1 MATTNR
7 SYDDYVVLD
16 HLMLEHGVQPGE
28 AVVANIDVDFDTQI
42 PGADPM
48 AMVTVV
54 LKVSMPAEE
63 AEAMLDSRLL
73 GRDRFSSSLHS

>member
-16 HLMLEHGVQPGE
+16 HLLLEHGVQPGE
-28 AVVANIDVDFDTQI
+28 AVVSAIDVDFDSQI

-48 AMVTVV
+48 AQVTVV
-54 LKVSMPAEE
+54 LKVSMPVEE

-73 GRDRFSSSLHS
+73 GRDRLPSSLQS